1 MTMEQANQYIK
12 DAWSR
17 ALRKDKSIP
26 DDIAKTY
33 ASWVKNRTNQALA
46 NAAAKAS
53 ASANTI
59 DGADAQQGAPAQ

>member
-12 DAWSR
+12 DAWSH

-33 ASWVKNRTNQALA
+33 ASWVKHRTNQALA

-53 ASANTI
+53 ASAA
-59 DGADAQQGAPAQ
+59 DGADAQQGAPVQ

>member
-12 DAWSR
+12 DAWSH

-53 ASANTI
+53 ATTAP
-59 DGADAQQGAPAQ
+59 DGADVQQGAPAQ

>member
-12 DAWSR
+12 DAWSH

-53 ASANTI
+53 ASASAT
-59 DGADAQQGAPAQ
+59 DGADAQQSAPAQ